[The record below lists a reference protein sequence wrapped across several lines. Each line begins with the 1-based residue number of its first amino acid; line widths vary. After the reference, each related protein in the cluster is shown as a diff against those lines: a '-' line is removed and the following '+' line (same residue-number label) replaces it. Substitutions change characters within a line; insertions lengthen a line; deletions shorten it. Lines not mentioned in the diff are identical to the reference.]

1 MLELDLLLVL
11 KKSQITLRFNLC
23 VTNIWSNWL
32 YPFIKGI
39 QNKKKKSSKA
49 KKLKS
54 GFQLGF
60 VL

>member
-11 KKSQITLRFNLC
+11 KKSQITLR
-23 VTNIWSNWL
+23 L

-39 QNKKKKSSKA
+39 QNKKTKSSKA